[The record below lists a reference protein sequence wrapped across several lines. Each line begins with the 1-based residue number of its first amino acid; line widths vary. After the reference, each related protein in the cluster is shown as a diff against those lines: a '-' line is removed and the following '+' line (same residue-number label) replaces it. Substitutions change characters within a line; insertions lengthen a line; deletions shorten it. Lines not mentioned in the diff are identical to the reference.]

1 MFCLYKKKAFWHK
14 IINKPDENMY
24 FCVNLNFMID
34 FFDKKYRIY
43 FHVFYWISVVL
54 FFTLLWGT
62 RYNNYWICFYN
73 ELVFLPVKLGVT
85 YFALNII
92 IPKLLY
98 KRKYIEFG
106 VASALSMFFGGFFQR
121 LLVYYSPIPFLGLS
135 NPNTTLFD
143 PTEILNHIIN
153 ITSVMII
160 PVVIKLHSH
169 QLDNEKKIFTLS
181 QQKTKAELLFLRNQI
196 QPHFFFNVLN
206 DLYAMALKKSDKTPD
221 MILKLS
227 DLMRYVLK
235 ESTEDF
241 VSLEKE
247 LNYIQNYIDLEK
259 LRYGKRIKV
268 NVNYSGDFQKYKIV
282 PLLLLPFVENAFKHS
297 TTNDVGGEWINIDF
311 NLMESQFTLFVE
323 NSYDAE
329 IETNKNVSSGIGI
342 KNVRER
348 LNILYPDKHLL
359 EYKKTA
365 NSYISKLSIYLQNNE

>member
-1 MFCLYKKKAFWHK
+1 
-14 IINKPDENMY
+14 
-24 FCVNLNFMID
+24 MID

-43 FHVFYWISVVL
+43 FYVFYWICVVV

-73 ELVFLPVKLGVT
+73 ELVFLPVKIGVT
-85 YFALNII
+85 CFALNFI

-98 KRKYIEFG
+98 KRKYVEFG
-106 VASALSMFFGGFFQR
+106 VASALSMFLGGFFQR
-121 LLVYYSPIPFLGLS
+121 LLVYFSPIPFLGLS
-135 NPNTTLFD
+135 NPNTALFD

-169 QLDNEKKIFTLS
+169 QLDNEKKIFALS

-241 VSLEKE
+241 VPLEKE

-259 LRYGKRIKV
+259 MRYGKRIKV
-268 NVNYSGDFQKYKIV
+268 NVNYQGDFQKYKIV

-297 TTNDVGGEWINIDF
+297 TTNDVAGEWINIDF
-311 NLMESQFTLFVE
+311 SLMENQFTLFVE

-329 IETNKNVSSGIGI
+329 IEINKNISSGIGI

-348 LNILYPDKHLL
+348 LNILYPDKHFL
-359 EYKKTA
+359 EYKKSA
-365 NSYISKLSIYLQNNE
+365 NLYISKLSIYLQNNE